1 MSISTLIS
9 KLKMNGYKVNY
20 SEIPDSDMS
29 VSVYKAEKEKIFSKK
44 LLVFTVDSFDY
55 KYENK
60 LINIIKENNKKNN
73 LCIALC
79 NMESTPDSTKTMYM
93 DDTEDGVCIIH
104 FVYFY
109 NINESYTY
117 NLDFSYSQ
125 SKIIKNA
132 ILELVKNEEF

>member
-44 LLVFTVDSFDY
+44 ILVFTVDSFDY

-93 DDTEDGVCIIH
+93 DDIEDGVCIIH
-104 FVYFY
+104 FVYFN
-109 NINESYTY
+109 NINKSYTY

-125 SKIIKNA
+125 SKIVKNA